1 MLKNNNQQLK
11 IIWGKLLQVQG
22 KSLKDLPPLFHP
34 LIIKTVSYGGILIL
48 RIVHDNKYDELNQK
62 LFKNS
67 NS

>member
-1 MLKNNNQQLK
+1 MLKNNKQLK
-11 IIWGKLLQVQG
+11 IIWVKLLQVLQG